1 MAVISGNLPA
11 FSPRRCAWA
20 EKSVFHVYHD
30 TEWGVPV
37 HDDRTL
43 FEFLI
48 LE

>member
-1 MAVISGNLPA
+1 MDISTRCPWA
-11 FSPRRCAWA
+11 KSPLDS
-20 EKSVFHVYHD
+20 KYHD
-30 TEWGVPV
+30 TEWGVPC